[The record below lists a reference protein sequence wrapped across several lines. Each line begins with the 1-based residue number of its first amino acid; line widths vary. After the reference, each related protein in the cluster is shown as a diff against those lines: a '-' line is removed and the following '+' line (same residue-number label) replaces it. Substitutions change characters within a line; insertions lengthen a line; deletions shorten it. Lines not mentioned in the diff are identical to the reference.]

1 MQEAY
6 IVAYGRSAAAKAKQG
21 ALFHERPDD
30 VAAKVLQGVLFHE
43 RPDDVAAKVLQGVL
57 KRIDGKFNKNM
68 IEDVIVG
75 TAFPEGL
82 QGQNIART
90 IALRTGLSD
99 TVPGQTVNR
108 YCSSGLQTIAIA
120 ANQIMAGQGDI
131 LVAGGVELMS
141 AVPMGGNE
149 PTNNPTLQYD
159 DIGASYP
166 MGLTAENVASQFDV
180 SREDQDA
187 YAVRSHQRAY
197 DAQRDGRFKDEII
210 PIQVNSVEYTNV
222 GPKVHTNI
230 FDQDEFIR
238 PDTTME
244 ALAKL
249 RTVFK
254 ADGTVTAGTSAPLSD
269 GAGFVVLMSGDKVK
283 ELGVTPIARFVG
295 YKAVGVDPKI
305 MGIGPAYAIPE
316 VLSLS
321 NLSVED
327 IDLIEL
333 NEAFASQTIASIKE
347 VGLDISRTNV
357 NGGAIALGHPLGAT
371 GAMLTAR
378 LLNEM
383 GRRPDSRYGMVT
395 MCIGVGMGAAAIFEY
410 VR

>member
-6 IVAYGRSAAAKAKQG
+6 IVAYGRSATAKAKQG
-21 ALFHERPDD
+21 SLFY
-30 VAAKVLQGVLFHE
+30 E

-57 KRIDGKFNKNM
+57 KRVGGKFNNNM
-68 IEDVIVG
+68 VEDVIVG

-90 IALRTGLSD
+90 IVLRTGLSYFI
-99 TVPGQTVNR
+99 PGQTINR
-108 YCSSGLQTIAIA
+108 YCSSGLQTIATA

-149 PTNNPTLQYD
+149 PTNNPILQYE

-166 MGLTAENVASQFDV
+166 MGLTAENVASQYNV
-180 SREDQDA
+180 SREEQDT
-187 YAVRSHQRAY
+187 YAVQSHQRAY
-197 DAQRDGRFKDEII
+197 EAQREGRFEDEII
-210 PIQVNSVEYTNV
+210 PINVEYVEYT
-222 GPKVHTNI
+222 GDGIDFKEGI
-230 FDQDEFIR
+230 FNQDELIR
-238 PDTTME
+238 PNTTKE

-249 RTVFK
+249 PTVFK

-269 GAGFVVLMSGDKVK
+269 GAAFVVLMSGDKVK
-283 ELGVTPIARFVG
+283 ELGVKPIARFVG
-295 YKAVGVDPKI
+295 FKAVGVDPKI

-321 NLSVED
+321 NLTIED
-327 IDLIEL
+327 IDLVEL
-333 NEAFASQTIASIKE
+333 NEAFASQTIASMNA
-347 VGLDISRTNV
+347 VGLDLSRTNV

-371 GAMLTAR
+371 GAILTAR
-378 LLNEM
+378 LLSEM
-383 GRRPDSRYGMVT
+383 SRRPDSRYGMVT

>member
-21 ALFHERPDD
+21 A
-30 VAAKVLQGVLFHE
+30 LFHE

-166 MGLTAENVASQFDV
+166 MGLTAENIASQFDV

-187 YAVRSHQRAY
+187 YAVRSHQRSY

-210 PIQVNSVEYTNV
+210 PIQVNSVEYTNA

>member
-1 MQEAY
+1 MITMQEAY

-21 ALFHERPDD
+21 A
-30 VAAKVLQGVLFHE
+30 LFHE

-197 DAQRDGRFKDEII
+197 DAQRDGRFKNEII
-210 PIQVNSVEYTNV
+210 PIQLNSVEYTNA

>member
-21 ALFHERPDD
+21 A
-30 VAAKVLQGVLFHE
+30 LFHE

-90 IALRTGLSD
+90 IALRAGLSD

-210 PIQVNSVEYTNV
+210 PIQVNSVEYTNAV
-222 GPKVHTNI
+222 PKVHTNI

-295 YKAVGVDPKI
+295 FKAVGVDPKI

>member
-21 ALFHERPDD
+21 A
-30 VAAKVLQGVLFHE
+30 LFHE

-90 IALRTGLSD
+90 IALRAGLSD

-166 MGLTAENVASQFDV
+166 MGLTVENVASQFDV

-210 PIQVNSVEYTNV
+210 PIQVNSVEYTNA

-295 YKAVGVDPKI
+295 FKAVGVDPKI

>member
-1 MQEAY
+1 MGVQPQL
-6 IVAYGRSAAAKAKQG
+6 KAKQG
-21 ALFHERPDD
+21 A
-30 VAAKVLQGVLFHE
+30 LFHE

-120 ANQIMAGQGDI
+120 TNQIMAGQGDI

-210 PIQVNSVEYTNV
+210 PIQVNSVEYTNAR
-222 GPKVHTNI
+222 PKVHTNI

-254 ADGTVTAGTSAPLSD
+254 ADDTVTAGTSAPLSD

-395 MCIGVGMGAAAIFEY
+395 MCIGVGMGATAIFEY

>member
-1 MQEAY
+1 MITMQEAY

-21 ALFHERPDD
+21 A
-30 VAAKVLQGVLFHE
+30 LFHE

-197 DAQRDGRFKDEII
+197 DAQRDGRFKNEII
-210 PIQVNSVEYTNV
+210 PIQVNSVEYTNA

-254 ADGTVTAGTSAPLSD
+254 ADGTVTTGTSAPLSD

>member
-21 ALFHERPDD
+21 A
-30 VAAKVLQGVLFHE
+30 LFHE

-90 IALRTGLSD
+90 IALRAGLSD

-149 PTNNPTLQYD
+149 HTNNPTLQYD

-210 PIQVNSVEYTNV
+210 PIQVNSVEYTNA

-295 YKAVGVDPKI
+295 FKAVGVDPKI

>member
-21 ALFHERPDD
+21 A
-30 VAAKVLQGVLFHE
+30 LFHE

-90 IALRTGLSD
+90 IALLTGLSD

-120 ANQIMAGQGDI
+120 ANQIMAGQGYI

-197 DAQRDGRFKDEII
+197 EAQRDGRFNDEII
-210 PIQVNSVEYTNV
+210 PIQVNSVEYTNA

>member
-30 VAAKVLQGVLFHE
+30 VAAKVLQS
-43 RPDDVAAKVLQGVL
+43 VL

-197 DAQRDGRFKDEII
+197 DAQRDGRFKNEII
-210 PIQVNSVEYTNV
+210 PIQVNSVEYTNA

>member
-1 MQEAY
+1 MITMQEAY

-30 VAAKVLQGVLFHE
+30 VAAK
-43 RPDDVAAKVLQGVL
+43 ALQGVL

-90 IALRTGLSD
+90 IALRAGLSD

-166 MGLTAENVASQFDV
+166 MGLTAENIASQFDV

-210 PIQVNSVEYTNV
+210 PIRVNSVEYTNA

>member
-30 VAAKVLQGVLFHE
+30 VAAKVLQGVL
-43 RPDDVAAKVLQGVL
+43 
-57 KRIDGKFNKNM
+57 KRIDGNFNKNM

-210 PIQVNSVEYTNV
+210 PIQVNSVEYTNA

-283 ELGVTPIARFVG
+283 ELDVTPIARFVG

>member
-30 VAAKVLQGVLFHE
+30 VAAKVLQGVL
-43 RPDDVAAKVLQGVL
+43 
-57 KRIDGKFNKNM
+57 KRIDGKFNKNL

-210 PIQVNSVEYTNV
+210 PIRVNSVEYTNA

-383 GRRPDSRYGMVT
+383 GRRPDSLYGMVT

>member
-1 MQEAY
+1 MITMQEAY

-21 ALFHERPDD
+21 A
-30 VAAKVLQGVLFHE
+30 LFHE

-210 PIQVNSVEYTNV
+210 PIQVNSVEYTNA

-230 FDQDEFIR
+230 FVQDEFIR

-283 ELGVTPIARFVG
+283 ELDVTPIARFVG

>member
-1 MQEAY
+1 MITMQEAY

-21 ALFHERPDD
+21 A
-30 VAAKVLQGVLFHE
+30 LFHE

-99 TVPGQTVNR
+99 TVPGQTVNC

-210 PIQVNSVEYTNV
+210 PIQVNSVEYTNT

>member
-21 ALFHERPDD
+21 A
-30 VAAKVLQGVLFHE
+30 LFHE

-197 DAQRDGRFKDEII
+197 DAQRDGRFNDEII
-210 PIQVNSVEYTNV
+210 PIQVNSVEYTNA

-230 FDQDEFIR
+230 FEQDEFIR
-238 PDTTME
+238 PDTTMD

-316 VLSLS
+316 VLSLT

>member
-21 ALFHERPDD
+21 A
-30 VAAKVLQGVLFHE
+30 LFHE

-90 IALRTGLSD
+90 IALRAGLSD

-131 LVAGGVELMS
+131 LVVGGVELMS

-210 PIQVNSVEYTNV
+210 PIRVNSVEYTNA

>member
-30 VAAKVLQGVLFHE
+30 VAAKVLQGVL
-43 RPDDVAAKVLQGVL
+43 
-57 KRIDGKFNKNM
+57 KRINGKFNKNM

-90 IALRTGLSD
+90 IALLTGLSD

-197 DAQRDGRFKDEII
+197 EAQRDGRFNDEII
-210 PIQVNSVEYTNV
+210 PIQVNSVEYTNA

>member
-21 ALFHERPDD
+21 A
-30 VAAKVLQGVLFHE
+30 LFHE

-90 IALRTGLSD
+90 IALRAGLSD

-120 ANQIMAGQGDI
+120 ANQIMADQGDI

-210 PIQVNSVEYTNV
+210 PIRVNSVEYTNA

>member
-1 MQEAY
+1 MITMQEAY

-21 ALFHERPDD
+21 A
-30 VAAKVLQGVLFHE
+30 LFHE

-90 IALRTGLSD
+90 IALRAGLSD

-210 PIQVNSVEYTNV
+210 PIRVNSVEYTNA

-333 NEAFASQTIASIKE
+333 NETFASQTIASIKE

>member
-1 MQEAY
+1 MITMQEAY

-30 VAAKVLQGVLFHE
+30 VAAK
-43 RPDDVAAKVLQGVL
+43 ALQGVL

-90 IALRTGLSD
+90 IALRAGLSD

-210 PIQVNSVEYTNV
+210 PIRVNSVEYTNA

-230 FDQDEFIR
+230 FDQDKFIR

>member
-21 ALFHERPDD
+21 A
-30 VAAKVLQGVLFHE
+30 LFHE

-90 IALRTGLSD
+90 IALLTGLSD

-141 AVPMGGNE
+141 ALPMGGNE

-197 DAQRDGRFKDEII
+197 EAQRDGRFNDEII
-210 PIQVNSVEYTNV
+210 PIQVNSVEYTNA

>member
-21 ALFHERPDD
+21 A
-30 VAAKVLQGVLFHE
+30 LFHE

-383 GRRPDSRYGMVT
+383 GRCPDSRYGMVT

>member
-21 ALFHERPDD
+21 A
-30 VAAKVLQGVLFHE
+30 LFHE

-197 DAQRDGRFKDEII
+197 DAQRDGRFKNEII
-210 PIQVNSVEYTNV
+210 PIQVNSVEYTNA

-283 ELGVTPIARFVG
+283 ELGVTPIARFIG

>member
-30 VAAKVLQGVLFHE
+30 VAAKVLQGVL
-43 RPDDVAAKVLQGVL
+43 
-57 KRIDGKFNKNM
+57 KRIDGKFNKNL

-187 YAVRSHQRAY
+187 YTVRSHQRAY

-210 PIQVNSVEYTNV
+210 PIRVNSVEYTNA

>member
-21 ALFHERPDD
+21 A
-30 VAAKVLQGVLFHE
+30 LFHE

-141 AVPMGGNE
+141 AVQMGGNE

>member
-21 ALFHERPDD
+21 A
-30 VAAKVLQGVLFHE
+30 LFHE

-210 PIQVNSVEYTNV
+210 PIQVNSVEYTNA

>member
-1 MQEAY
+1 MITMQEAY

-21 ALFHERPDD
+21 A
-30 VAAKVLQGVLFHE
+30 LFHE

-99 TVPGQTVNR
+99 TVLGQTVNR

-197 DAQRDGRFKDEII
+197 DAQRDGRFNDEII
-210 PIQVNSVEYTNV
+210 PIQVNSVEYTNA

-238 PDTTME
+238 PDTTMD

>member
-1 MQEAY
+1 MITMQEAY

-21 ALFHERPDD
+21 A
-30 VAAKVLQGVLFHE
+30 LFHE

-120 ANQIMAGQGDI
+120 ANQIMAGQGDM

-210 PIQVNSVEYTNV
+210 PIQVNSVEYTNA

-283 ELGVTPIARFVG
+283 ELDVTPIARFVG
-295 YKAVGVDPKI
+295 YKVVGVDPKI

>member
-30 VAAKVLQGVLFHE
+30 VAAK
-43 RPDDVAAKVLQGVL
+43 ALQGVL

-90 IALRTGLSD
+90 IALRAGLSD

-210 PIQVNSVEYTNV
+210 PIRVNSVEYTNA

-269 GAGFVVLMSGDKVK
+269 SAGFVVLMSGDKVK

>member
-21 ALFHERPDD
+21 A
-30 VAAKVLQGVLFHE
+30 LFHE

-383 GRRPDSRYGMVT
+383 GRRPDSRYGMVA

>member
-1 MQEAY
+1 MITMQEAY

-21 ALFHERPDD
+21 A
-30 VAAKVLQGVLFHE
+30 LFHE

-210 PIQVNSVEYTNV
+210 PIQVNSVEYTNA

-283 ELGVTPIARFVG
+283 ELDVTPIARFVG

-383 GRRPDSRYGMVT
+383 GRRPDSRYGTVT

>member
-21 ALFHERPDD
+21 A
-30 VAAKVLQGVLFHE
+30 LFHE

-395 MCIGVGMGAAAIFEY
+395 MCIGVGMGAASIFEY

>member
-1 MQEAY
+1 MITMQEAY

-21 ALFHERPDD
+21 A
-30 VAAKVLQGVLFHE
+30 LFHE

-90 IALRTGLSD
+90 IALRAGLSD

-210 PIQVNSVEYTNV
+210 PIRVNSVEYTNA

-269 GAGFVVLMSGDKVK
+269 GAEFVVLMSGDKVK

>member
-6 IVAYGRSAAAKAKQG
+6 IVAYGRLAAAKAKQG
-21 ALFHERPDD
+21 A
-30 VAAKVLQGVLFHE
+30 LFHE

-90 IALRTGLSD
+90 IALRAGLSD

-210 PIQVNSVEYTNV
+210 PIRVNSVEYTNA

>member
-21 ALFHERPDD
+21 A
-30 VAAKVLQGVLFHE
+30 LFHE

-90 IALRTGLSD
+90 IALRAGLSD

-210 PIQVNSVEYTNV
+210 PIQVNSVEYTNA

-295 YKAVGVDPKI
+295 FKAVGVDPKI

-316 VLSLS
+316 VMSLS

>member
-21 ALFHERPDD
+21 A
-30 VAAKVLQGVLFHE
+30 LFHE

-90 IALRTGLSD
+90 IALRAGLSD

-210 PIQVNSVEYTNV
+210 PIRVNSVEYTNA

-269 GAGFVVLMSGDKVK
+269 GAGFVVLMSGDKVR